1 MSNKLHMQIVM
12 LLIPMMFM
20 LSSNPAYAADFSDVK
35 ENSAHY
41 LAITTLGES
50 GVLGGYEDGSFKP
63 KQKITRAE
71 ALKMIVLA
79 LYPEEKENIENY
91 IVPETPFF
99 IDTASSDWYT
109 PYTEFARD
117 KSIITGYSDLT
128 FRPDENI
135 NLAETL
141 KIFLGQKANL
151 SVEEVAQNLFNDTPA
166 DSWFTPYTAY
176 AGKLGLINIAASN
189 EIFPDQEV
197 TRGMLA
203 EILYRESLSLQGYGF
218 GKATFY
224 GSSTD
229 GKGTASGETFYSS
242 LLTAAHKTLPFGT
255 IVEVTNLDNGKS
267 VQVKINDRGPY
278 GPGRV
283 LDLSKSAF
291 SAIGSLSAGIINVE
305 YKVIE

>member
-1 MSNKLHMQIVM
+1 MQTVM
-12 LLIPMMFM
+12 LLIPMIFM
-20 LSSNPAYAADFSDVK
+20 LSSNPAYAANFNDVQS
-35 ENSAHY
+35 ESTHY
-41 LAITTLGES
+41 LAITTLGNTGTIS
-50 GVLGGYEDGSFKP
+50 GYEDGSFKP

-79 LYPEEKENIENY
+79 LYPEEKETIENY
-91 IVPETPFF
+91 IIPETPSFT
-99 IDTASSDWYT
+99 DTESSAWYT
-109 PYTEFARD
+109 PYTEFAKD
-117 KSIITGYSDLT
+117 KKIISGYPDHT
-128 FRPDENI
+128 FKPDQGI
-135 NLAETL
+135 NLAEAL
-141 KIFLGQKANL
+141 KIFLETKANL
-151 SVEEVAQNLFNDTPA
+151 SLDEIAQNLFKDTPKDA
-166 DSWFTPYTAY
+166 WFTQYTAY
-176 AGKLGLINIAASN
+176 AGKFGIINISNSN

-203 EILYRESLSLQGYGF
+203 EIIYRESLIKDGYSF

-229 GKGTASGETFYSS
+229 GSKTSSGEIFDSN

-255 IVEVTNLDNGKS
+255 IVEVTNLENGKS

-291 SAIGSLSAGIINVE
+291 SAIGWLGTGVLNIQYKIIE
-305 YKVIE
+305 